1 MMERLARWLGALS
14 ERERRMVLL
23 GGVAVVLIVILGG
36 LLPLQRAASAAA
48 QRVERKRN
56 DLAFLRAVAPQLAG
70 LAASA
75 PPLRGSLVVVVD
87 RSAREAGLG
96 RALTGSEPSGDGA
109 LRVTLEQTSF
119 DTLVNWL
126 AQLAQRY
133 GVSVDSAVIER
144 GNTAGIVNAT
154 LVLRA
159 AR

>member
-1 MMERLARWLGALS
+1 MMARLTQWLSALR
-14 ERERRMVLL
+14 ERERRMAAF
-23 GGVAVVLIVILGG
+23 GAVAVVLIVILGG
-36 LLPLQRAASAAA
+36 LLPLQRATSAAA

-70 LAASA
+70 LVAAA
-75 PPLRGSLVVVVD
+75 PPLRDPLGVVVS
-87 RSAREAGLG
+87 RSARELGLD
-96 RALTGSEPSGDGA
+96 RALKGTETSNDGG

-119 DTLVNWL
+119 DTLVSWL
-126 AQLAQRY
+126 AQLSQRY

-144 GNTAGIVNAT
+144 GNAGGVVNAT